1 MQDLHP
7 RCPLRQQPRT
17 FRDTIRTNQE
27 YIHMRDNLIA
37 GLAASVTQTDIEAS
51 NGAILVIDAVVLPP
65 AE

>member
-1 MQDLHP
+1 
-7 RCPLRQQPRT
+7 
-17 FRDTIRTNQE
+17 
-27 YIHMRDNLIA
+27 MRDNLIA